1 MNHGVTIDD
10 CRFDGAA
17 CRDWRMW
24 GVRVTGCSFVAADL
38 REAAVGIWSEQ
49 RRNEWR
55 QVDFSRADFR
65 VTVSKAA
72 LYEECTFDSAKLT
85 SVIFEQCAL
94 VRCHFAGALVRV
106 TFDGRVLPDR
116 APPYPMEDVDFTH
129 ARLPPPVALQ

>member
-1 MNHGVTIDD
+1 
-10 CRFDGAA
+10 
-17 CRDWRMW
+17 MW